1 LNHADERGLLPEE
14 LLADSLYGSDDNCET
29 AKGLGTEVIAP
40 TMGSQKEDAIPLSGF
55 TFSEKGKVI
64 SCPEGHTPVTTKHKK
79 NRR

>member
-1 LNHADERGLLPEE
+1 MPDK

-29 AKGLGTEVIAP
+29 AKELGTEVIAP